1 MDLSA
6 KVKGIPEEESRRE
19 HLTIGELNILAHTPC
34 AIPVV
39 KRAALFSALT
49 GLRHVDIKLM
59 TWQEVIEDGD
69 HYRLDFTQRKT
80 HGVEY
85 MPISSQA
92 YQLCGERLDGK

>member
-1 MDLSA
+1 MDGYLTVDLSA

-92 YQLCGERLDGK
+92 Y